1 MINASKQQT
10 KIYTSLILTAALTA
24 CGGGGSSNKTE
35 VNDDSSPTD
44 SIPTDSSPTDS
55 IPTDPA
61 PIVTTDI
68 TLSFVNNNDNSTEYV
83 LLEKNLME
91 GTISAQG
98 AGYEQAGWNFY
109 YPVGNTLFV
118 SGYTE
123 YATTSYIIN
132 EDGNFTELNTF
143 VFDNSFNT
151 FGNVADTTLLATN
164 SYWYQH
170 DDMIMYSADA
180 ATGLATGKTNYMIY
194 NDSTGTGG
202 QGTVP
207 WPTSLTVR
215 GDKLYI
221 PYLKF
226 DDGGQV
232 KTTDNN
238 TAYVAIFDYPLV
250 ITEGTE
256 HAKPIKI
263 ITDNRTSNIGTH
275 GSTTGLITTDNGDLY
290 GYSAGS
296 VASGHD
302 PASLKPSGIL
312 RIAQGETEFDADY
325 FFDIEEATE
334 GQEIFWFDSIGGNK
348 VLARLFTPN
357 PLQEPWSA
365 YSTPILKLVIID
377 LVEKTITDIAGIPLH
392 TKQTTSSIEVMDGKV
407 YVNATTAEDSYIYQ
421 IDIATANA
429 VKGAQVEG
437 KGIKGFHD
445 LYN

>member
-1 MINASKQQT
+1 MINASKKQT
-10 KIYTSLILTAALTA
+10 KVYTSLILTAALTG
-24 CGGGGSSNKTE
+24 CGGGGSSNESK
-35 VNDDSSPTD
+35 VNA
-44 SIPTDSSPTDS
+44 DSSPTDS

-61 PIVTTDI
+61 LIVPTDI
-68 TLSFVNNNDNSTEYV
+68 TLSFVNNNDTSTEYV
-83 LLEKNLME
+83 LSKKNLME
-91 GTISAQG
+91 GIISSQG

-143 VFDNSFNT
+143 LFDNSFNT

-194 NDSTGTGG
+194 NDSTGTAG

-207 WPTSLTVR
+207 WPTALVVR
-215 GDKLYI
+215 DDYLYV

-226 DDGGQV
+226 DDEGN
-232 KTTDNN
+232 TSTPDNE

-250 ITEGTE
+250 IKEGKT
-256 HAKPIKI
+256 HAEPTKI
-263 ITDNRTSNIGTH
+263 ISDNRTSNIGTH

-296 VASGHD
+296 IASGHY
-302 PASLKPSGIL
+302 PASDNPSGIL
-312 RIAQGETEFDADY
+312 RIAKGETEFDTNY
-325 FFDIEEATE
+325 FFNIEAATD

-348 VLARLFTPN
+348 ALARLFTPDDT
-357 PLQEPWSA
+357 QTPWAA

-377 LVEKTITDIAGIPLH
+377 LEKKTITDIAGIPLH
-392 TKQTTSSIEVMDGKV
+392 TKQTTSSIEVMNGKV